1 MLRPCRVSARVTNHS
16 WGAAMSVRKR
26 QWKTAKGEAKE
37 AWVVDYVDGQGD
49 RHIETFERKK
59 DADAYHD
66 QVKVDVR
73 KGLHIAPSKSPTVA
87 EAAERWLAEIDG
99 RGRERT
105 TITQYREHVRLHIVP
120 SLGNTKL
127 AALSPDRVEAFRDE
141 LLKKKKLSR
150 SLARKVLTSFQSLLK
165 VSRYS
170 HVGAGVSI
178 GRDKRKRRLEAGRD
192 FPTTGEVTRLLNAAK
207 DSTKWRAFLLVA
219 CFTGLRSSELR
230 GLRWSDVDL
239 KSCELHVRQRVDR
252 FSKVGAPKSD
262 SSVRTIPLDRD
273 VMIPA
278 LREWKL
284 KCPPSDFV
292 FPTRTGHSEHH
303 SSILLGLL
311 PIMVAAGVAKTGE
324 DGTTTHRFA
333 LHAFRHFFAS
343 WCINPRA
350 RGGRELPPKEVQTL
364 LGHSS
369 ILMTMDT
376 YGHMFPA
383 KSDRA
388 ELSAAVA
395 QLVG

>member
-1 MLRPCRVSARVTNHS
+1 ME
-16 WGAAMSVRKR
+16 GAMSVRKR
-26 QWKTAKGEAKE
+26 QWKTAKGEVKE
-37 AWVVDYVDGQGD
+37 SWVVDYVDGQGD

-73 KGLHIAPSKSPTVA
+73 KGIHIAPSKSPTVA
-87 EAAERWLAEIDG
+87 EAAEKWLAEANG

-105 TITQYREHVRLHIVP
+105 TLSQYDEHTRLHILP
-120 SLGNTKL
+120 LIGNAKL
-127 AALSPDRVEAFRDE
+127 AELSPDRVEWVRDQ
-141 LLKKKKLSR
+141 LLKKLTR
-150 SLARKVLTSFQSLLK
+150 PMARKVFISFKSILK
-165 VSRYS
+165 TSRYA
-170 HVGAGVSI
+170 HVAAGVSV
-178 GRDKRKRRLEAGRD
+178 GSDKRKSRLEAGRD
-192 FPTTGEVTRLLNAAK
+192 FPTTSEVSRLLNAAK
-207 DSTKWRAFLLVA
+207 GDAKWRALLLVA
-219 CFTGLRSSELR
+219 CFCGLRSSELR

-252 FSKVGAPKSD
+252 HGEVGRLKSD
-262 SSVRTIPLDRD
+262 SSARTIPIDRD

-284 KCPPSDFV
+284 KSPPSDFV
-292 FPTRTGHSEHH
+292 FPTRSGHSEHNG
-303 SSILLGLL
+303 SILTALRQ
-311 PIMVAAGVAKTGE
+311 IMIDAHVAKPYG
-324 DGTTTHRFA
+324 

-343 WCINPRA
+343 WCINPKA
-350 RGGRELPPKEVQTL
+350 RGGRELPPKEVQGL

-369 ILMTMDT
+369 IVMTMDT
-376 YGHMFPA
+376 YGHLFPA